1 MRGVFADLRDRVF
14 GRLVVVD
21 MHDKL
26 PTGQVLWL
34 CLCECGETKAVQSG
48 HLTSGRIS
56 SCGCLKRESQ
66 PAHLWTAENIA
77 KSSAARLTKRAARFE
92 QARRRV
98 WGLLTPVESID
109 RQGEEFWRCA
119 CVCGGER
126 TAWAADI
133 RRGKTI
139 SCGCSR
145 RGLSYGK
152 AHDGVATC
160 A

>member
-21 MHDKL
+21 VDSKSD
-26 PTGQVLWL
+26 TGCVLWS
-34 CLCECGETKAVQSG
+34 CLCECGETAIVQTG
-48 HLTSGRIS
+48 HLTAGRTS

-66 PAHLWTAENIA
+66 PAHLWTAANIA
-77 KSSAARLTKRAARFE
+77 KSSAARLAKRAARFE
-92 QARRRV
+92 QARHRA
-98 WGLLTPVESID
+98 WGLLTPLEAID
-109 RQGEEFWRCA
+109 RNGEEFWRCA
-119 CVCGGER
+119 CACGGER

-133 RRGKTI
+133 RRGKTA

-145 RGLSYGK
+145 RSLTYGK
-152 AHDGVATC
+152 AQGEVATC